1 MKVKDVVSLIEQLAP
16 PHYQEDYDNTGLTA
30 GNPSDEVS
38 GVMLCLDVTDEVI
51 EQARTCG

>member
-30 GNPSDEVS
+30 GNPNDEVS
-38 GVMLCLDVTDEVI
+38 GV
-51 EQARTCG
+51 